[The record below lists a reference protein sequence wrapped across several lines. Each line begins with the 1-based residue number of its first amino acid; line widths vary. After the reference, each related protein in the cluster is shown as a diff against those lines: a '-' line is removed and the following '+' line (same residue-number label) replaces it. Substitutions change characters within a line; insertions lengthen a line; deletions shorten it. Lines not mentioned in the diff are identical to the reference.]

1 MKSQEVSDKSSLL
14 KINTDSKDLKLKVMK
29 EVECLLAKMQ
39 KGYLPDFQF
48 ILSEIQIIDMLSQ
61 DLLEEQF
68 SLYAL
73 QFYLNN
79 RWEI

>member
-29 EVECLLAKMQ
+29 EVECLLVKMQ

-68 SLYAL
+68 SLFAL